1 MKDLNLV
8 EDGVHGVVGNT
19 AGVLSLLHQD
29 VATLSPASTPGVL
42 HDEVRSVLVSN
53 TENSVVELVILAGGV
68 TEDASTV
75 VLEGRS
81 NRDRV
86 TSRSHSLFQGTLA
99 VRNLPGSTVGGHKV
113 VRVGVA
119 RTIPGSVG
127 VG

>member
-1 MKDLNLV
+1 MKDLYLV

-19 AGVLSLLHQD
+19 AGVLPLLHQD

-53 TENSVVELVILAGGV
+53 TENSVVELVVLAGR
-68 TEDASTV
+68 TNSD
-75 VLEGRS
+75 S

-119 RTIPGSVG
+119 RTIPGTH
-127 VG
+127 